1 MRKGEGGRAGS
12 LIGAATEKT
21 LALAAC
27 PFTLRAAPKM
37 PTEFDFQYAL
47 ENTHVL
53 HEPDRRIDT
62 FGSTQFQFQ
71 LVTEPMDSVGTVRVR
86 EGRIEADKPLILRPD
101 PEQNFGFEGWGPEAE
116 AFGAFLREHMD
127 KLAFL
132 KYGFTFRK
140 TDVQE
145 QLVHEPVAEVCG
157 KLKAV
162 ARAKGNPALAIIHG
176 VDDTWEICL
185 LKFTVEMIEKS
196 AKINLFDF
204 KRRGLLG

>member
-1 MRKGEGGRAGS
+1 
-12 LIGAATEKT
+12 
-21 LALAAC
+21 
-27 PFTLRAAPKM
+27 
-37 PTEFDFQYAL
+37 
-47 ENTHVL
+47 
-53 HEPDRRIDT
+53 
-62 FGSTQFQFQ
+62 
-71 LVTEPMDSVGTVRVR
+71 
-86 EGRIEADKPLILRPD
+86 
-101 PEQNFGFEGWGPEAE
+101 
-116 AFGAFLREHMD
+116 MD

-157 KLKAV
+157 KLKAE